1 MDQPVI
7 QPHIMGDR
15 IAIKSE
21 LAHLQGQ
28 TKLADE
34 VNLPIFN
41 QHIDKR
47 SLTTKNRL

>member
-28 TKLADE
+28 TKLADK
-34 VNLPIFN
+34 VNLPLFN